1 MTEEHSIHVCPA
13 KDETLRSL
21 ASPRGMN
28 ERGIATRSSYARWES
43 LPPSQRESERNS
55 YVKRAKRQRRSS
67 YNLHK
72 EIVYGV
78 SANKRHASSR
88 KKSVFTLLFKTL
100 HYAVGTGGKEMCK
113 DKIRPEEMMGGAC
126 DECKGVI
133 SKMHLTVQ
141 MYGSFTR
148 HFCSVDCFVKAGII
162 EAGLGEI
169 PRGQ

>member
-1 MTEEHSIHVCPA
+1 MHRV
-13 KDETLRSL
+13 
-21 ASPRGMN
+21 
-28 ERGIATRSSYARWES
+28 SSNKHYG
-43 LPPSQRESERNS
+43 
-55 YVKRAKRQRRSS
+55 SS
-67 YNLHK
+67 ST
-72 EIVYGV
+72 GP
-78 SANKRHASSR
+78 
-88 KKSVFTLLFKTL
+88 VFTLLFKTL